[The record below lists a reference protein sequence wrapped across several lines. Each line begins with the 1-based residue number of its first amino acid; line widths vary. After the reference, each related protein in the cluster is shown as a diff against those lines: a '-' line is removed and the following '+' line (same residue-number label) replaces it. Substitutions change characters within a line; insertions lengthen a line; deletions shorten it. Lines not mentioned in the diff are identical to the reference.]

1 MDIPL
6 TTQYT
11 NSLPNVAD
19 GFHISKG
26 LFINVDILSLLFTYC
41 SEACLQHVNDL
52 PAPLLLEVKHIPTQ
66 QGPQF
71 HRERS
76 HFRVSTSMF
85 CGGSARKALSTYF
98 TSYNLLGVLSKYKG
112 VLNCL
117 EMVGSGREAGPQGGW

>member
-11 NSLPNVAD
+11 NSLLNVAD

-26 LFINVDILSLLFTYC
+26 LFINVDIFFSRLFTYC

-52 PAPLLLEVKHIPTQ
+52 PAPLSLGVKHILHNRAHNFT
-66 QGPQF
+66 G
-71 HRERS
+71 ERS

-85 CGGSARKALSTYF
+85 GVGSARKALSTHF
-98 TSYNLLGVLSKYKG
+98 TFYNLLGVLSKDKEI
-112 VLNCL
+112 LNC
-117 EMVGSGREAGPQGGW
+117 